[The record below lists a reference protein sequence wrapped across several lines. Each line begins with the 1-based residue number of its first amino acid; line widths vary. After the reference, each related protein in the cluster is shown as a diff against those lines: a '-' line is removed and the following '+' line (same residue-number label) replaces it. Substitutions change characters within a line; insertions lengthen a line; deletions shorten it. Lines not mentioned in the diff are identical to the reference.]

1 VCRSSENNA
10 DPVCTWGRQEDKGFP
25 SPFSR
30 GTYYMTM
37 HGLVLEGHDEVGPD
51 PGGSPSM
58 WNVLLRN
65 LEFIQ

>member
-1 VCRSSENNA
+1 
-10 DPVCTWGRQEDKGFP
+10 
-25 SPFSR
+25 
-30 GTYYMTM
+30 MTV